1 MTPKKYLMLVGI
13 LNRRIEIRQRQL
25 EDMKLKLTAT
35 GETDYTQDK
44 IKGSLPQDTVADR
57 VIEYIQMEDRL
68 NRLVDLYIDLRDRIT
83 DQIVNMNDERYSE
96 LLNLRYLEGKRLKDI
111 SEMMHYN
118 YKWTCQLHG
127 RALQAFGEQYRDEI
141 NKQDQTRLF
150 VW

>member
-1 MTPKKYLMLVGI
+1 MLVGI

-35 GETDYTQDK
+35 GGTDYTQDK